1 MQLYFILH
9 PQNNSNN
16 EDYTSKKQANV
27 CLLCDWHVEFAL
39 CLKGLLCYHDETKG
53 LKPDKDDYK
62 VMQNNP
68 KNTRHNK
75 YRMGQ
80 NQQKDTK
87 RHKTTKKQKKGS
99 NKSRETMIRKTRKIL
114 LQRQQKTPK
123 DTKTHKIKM
132 RWNVV
137 NVKDTKR
144 NHTSLWNAAFYY
156 TPVKSCNYIS
166 NKADTICPW
175 TGRQSDKQTP
185 ARAHKTMFV
194 VLLSRTT
201 FFLDDTHVCTH
212 MHMPR
217 WIISSYFSIQ
227 TSYSNLGSGADQSAR
242 EL

>member
-1 MQLYFILH
+1 MKQKVWSQTKMTTKSCKIILKI
-9 PQNNSNN
+9 QDTINTGW
-16 EDYTSKKQANV
+16 DKISKKTQR
-27 CLLCDWHVEFAL
+27 D
-39 CLKGLLCYHDETKG
+39 TK
-53 LKPDKDDYK
+53 
-62 VMQNNP
+62 QP
-68 KNTRHNK
+68 KNKKRDKISPEKQWSEKPEKYYFKDNK
-75 YRMGQ
+75 
-80 NQQKDTK
+80 
-87 RHKTTKKQKKGS
+87 
-99 NKSRETMIRKTRKIL
+99 
-114 LQRQQKTPK
+114 KTPK